1 MISQVCQTGCLD
13 TIQPPQ
19 GVTCSETML
28 AASIDQIQISKAS
41 GSLGAFVTGVSLKDI
56 VTSDAICRAV
66 RGLLVQHE
74 VLFFRDQE
82 QTPSVFA
89 AFAKAFGEVLGHP
102 AYATVGEAPDV
113 QILESTPENPTK
125 IEVWHSDMTFMSRPP
140 SFTLLQG
147 QIIPAFGGDTL
158 WASATAAFDSLSP
171 QMQAFLLPLQAVNDF
186 RHGFR
191 ESLAEPGGAERLAPA
206 IAENPPMVH
215 PLIRTHP
222 ESGRKAIYVNALFT
236 THIVGL
242 PGKESEALLDFL
254 YRHVVAE
261 EHTVRLSWQPGT
273 VAIWDNRSTQ
283 HKPVNDFFPQHRLMH
298 RVTLTG
304 DQPA

>member
-1 MISQVCQTGCLD
+1 MISKVCRTCCLD
-13 TIQPPQ
+13 TIWFPQ
-19 GVTCSETML
+19 RTACSEKVL
-28 AASIDQIQISKAS
+28 AASIDQIQIDRAS
-41 GSLGAFVTGVSLKDI
+41 GSLGAFVTGVSLRDI
-56 VTSDAICRAV
+56 ASSDDIYLAV
-66 RGLLVQHE
+66 RELLVRHE

-82 QTPSVFA
+82 QTPTVFA
-89 AFAKAFGEVLGHP
+89 AFAGAFGDVLGHP
-102 AYATVGEAPDV
+102 AYATVAEAPDV
-113 QILESTPENPTK
+113 QILESTAENPSK
-125 IEVWHSDMTFMSRPP
+125 IEVWHSDMTFMQRPP

-147 QIIPAFGGDTL
+147 QIIPPFGGDTM
-158 WASATAAFDSLSP
+158 WASATAAFDALSA
-171 QMQAFLLPLQAVNDF
+171 QMQAFLLPLKAVNDF

-191 ESLAEPGGAERLAPA
+191 ESLAEPGGAARLAPA
-206 IAENPPMVH
+206 IEENPPVAH

-222 ESGRKAIYVNALFT
+222 ESGRKSIYVNALFT

-242 PGKESEALLDFL
+242 PAAESEALLDFL

-304 DQPA
+304 DEPA

>member
-1 MISQVCQTGCLD
+1 
-13 TIQPPQ
+13 
-19 GVTCSETML
+19 ML

-89 AFAKAFGEVLGHP
+89 DFAMAFGEVLGHP
-102 AYATVGEAPDV
+102 AYATVAEAPDV
-113 QILESTPENPTK
+113 QILESTPENPSK

-158 WASATAAFDSLSP
+158 WASATAAFDALSP
-171 QMQAFLLPLQAVNDF
+171 QMRAFLLPLQAVNDF

-206 IAENPPMVH
+206 IAENEVGTVVTRFERIGRIVRVLVSQFDILETMT
-215 PLIRTHP
+215 PLSFLEFR
-222 ESGRKAIYVNALFT
+222 
-236 THIVGL
+236 
-242 PGKESEALLDFL
+242 DFL
-254 YRHVVAE
+254 WPASGFQSLQFRLIEITLGLKPSQVKQ
-261 EHTVRLSWQPGT
+261 TVSLSLASMSVSAATDFNASGT
-273 VAIWDNRSTQ
+273 NGLFVR
-283 HKPVNDFFPQHRLMH
+283 
-298 RVTLTG
+298 
-304 DQPA
+304 PAMYSKL

>member
-1 MISQVCQTGCLD
+1 MTCL
-13 TIQPPQ
+13 
-19 GVTCSETML
+19 ETVL
-28 AASIDQIQISKAS
+28 AASIDQIQIRRAS
-41 GSLGAFVTGVSLKDI
+41 GSLGAFVTGVSLKD
-56 VTSDAICRAV
+56 VATSDVIYGAV
-66 RGLLVQHE
+66 RELLVQHE

-82 QTPSVFA
+82 QTPGVFS
-89 AFAKAFGEVLGHP
+89 AFAEAFGDVLGHP
-102 AYATVGEAPDV
+102 AYATVAEAPHV
-113 QILESTPENPTK
+113 QILESTAENPSK
-125 IEVWHSDMTFMSRPP
+125 IEVWHSDMTFMQRPP

-147 QIIPAFGGDTL
+147 QIIPPFGGDTL
-158 WASATAAFDSLSP
+158 WASATAAFDTLSP

-186 RHGFR
+186 RQGFR

-206 IAENPPMVH
+206 IAENPPVAH

-222 ESGRKAIYVNALFT
+222 ESGRKAIYANALFT
-236 THIVGL
+236 SHIVGL
-242 PGKESEALLDFL
+242 PSAESDALLGFL